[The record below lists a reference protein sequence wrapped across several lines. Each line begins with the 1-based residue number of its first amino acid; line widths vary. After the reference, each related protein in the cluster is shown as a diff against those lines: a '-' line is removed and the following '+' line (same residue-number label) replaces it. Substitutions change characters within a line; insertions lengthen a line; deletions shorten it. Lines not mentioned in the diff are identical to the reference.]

1 MNRSIVVD
9 SAGATAGGARRFL
22 IELEDHLQRNPR
34 SDVEL
39 IGGDALT
46 SRWLVEREIK
56 AVGAERIALNNASFA
71 APGRRRTVLLRN
83 AIHFASEEEFKALG
97 YTPSEHMRKQIPV
110 IRALAHRANRIV
122 VPCTAMGERVVEHCP
137 KLADRIEVRM
147 HPVSPRGW
155 ADMTPDTVGPGDLRV
170 ATESRSASEA
180 IGKRI
185 ILTPIV
191 PQTYKRLGH
200 HVPALLQATEG
211 TDAVVA
217 VTASPGQI
225 PEADGHPR
233 YLPIGV
239 MPAEDLARWWG
250 RATAIFF
257 PPTLESFGYALAE
270 ARCGGRPVIA
280 PESGQTREIAG
291 PALRGYS
298 MGGDSLV
305 EAAYSALERPAVSEP
320 DPFNPDAY
328 FEWLLG

>member
-1 MNRSIVVD
+1 MSRRIVVD
-9 SAGATAGGARRFL
+9 KAGATIGGARRFL

-34 SDVEL
+34 PDVEL
-39 IGGDALT
+39 IGGDNLT
-46 SRWLVEREIK
+46 SRWLIEREFK

-155 ADMTPDTVGPGDLRV
+155 AGMTPTPVVADDLRV
-170 ATESRSASEA
+170 AADSGSASGA

-280 PESGQTREIAG
+280 PDTGQTREIAG
-291 PALRGYS
+291 PALRGYERE
-298 MGGDSLV
+298 GDSLAD
-305 EAAYSALERPAVSEP
+305 AARAALDQPTTP
-320 DPFNPDAY
+320 DPEPFDPDRY
-328 FEWLLG
+328 FEWLFS